1 MNVKR
6 KLLNCIKR
14 AVHTWK
20 MPVNAVHLLGN
31 LSRNNQTKRKETRLA
46 LLALQNKIGLLHVTV
61 EFYLV

>member
-14 AVHTWK
+14 VVHTRK
-20 MPVNAVHLLGN
+20 MPVNATFIEQFIKKQSN
-31 LSRNNQTKRKETRLA
+31 EKETRLA

-61 EFYLV
+61 EFDLI